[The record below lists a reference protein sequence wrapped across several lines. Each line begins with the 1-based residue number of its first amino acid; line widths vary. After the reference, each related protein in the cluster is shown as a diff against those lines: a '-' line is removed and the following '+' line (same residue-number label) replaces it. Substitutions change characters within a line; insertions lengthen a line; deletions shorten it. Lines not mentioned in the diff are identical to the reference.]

1 MYVQLVRKLM
11 GIIIS
16 LKKSNNCI
24 DYVYVTVISIQL
36 FLHFVRIFMVSNM
49 IMLSLNSLHG
59 LNKMK

>member
-36 FLHFVRIFMVSNM
+36 FLYFVRIFMVSNM